1 MLGQGGG
8 VFAGTHLHLLLHAV
22 PAVAVVVQQQAV
34 AHRLVGGGLQGR
46 IDRGGDVVALVD
58 HVTAE
63 AGDHFLAHQ
72 FGHVR
77 GIDLHRRLMSGG
89 VHRHGLGRVGLGL
102 ADELQVGHALQH
114 IVVTTLA
121 GALRVGDRVARGRE
135 LGDAGQRGHL
145 VQVQLVQFL
154 AVIELGGSGDAVGA
168 VAEETLVQ
176 VQLEDL
182 VLAQLGLD
190 LPRQQDLGQLAG
202 VAVLGAEEELAGHL
216 LGDGGATRHALVV
229 GGGQQPH
236 RTADAHVVHAA
247 VLVEAG
253 VLGGQEGL
261 LQALGHVLHGDRGTP
276 GLAEHRHQLAVGSV
290 DVHRLLHFHVA
301 QGLHVGKLGGH
312 GVVQTAYGG
321 RADQRQDQDNQEDPA
336 QPAAE
341 SSHRVQIPI
350 ANFVVAEY
358 RLRKVAAGVV
368 AGERKGNSQGL
379 HGESVR
385 DFTAG
390 PLPFAKNTLLMLGR
404 RSCVQVPVGRGETV
418 GLIPKSQS
426 PLVGVDISSTAVK
439 LLQLSR
445 SGNRFRVEHYAVE
458 PLPPNAVVEKNI
470 VEVEAVGEA
479 IRRAMNR
486 SGSKAKLAAAAVA
499 GSAVITK
506 VIPMPAELDEND
518 MEAQI
523 ELEAVNYIPYP
534 IEEVNLDFEVIGA
547 IPNNPEMVQ
556 VLLAASRS
564 ENVELRQ
571 SALELGGLQAKV
583 MDVEAFAVENA
594 YALVASELPVSIEG
608 VVALVDIGATMTT
621 LNVLRGGR
629 SLYSREQ
636 VFGGKQLTDEIMRR
650 YGLSYEEA
658 GLAKRQGGLP
668 ESYEMEVLEPF
679 KEATVQQIS
688 RLLQFFYAGS
698 EFNRVDH
705 IVLAGGCAVLGGLP
719 EMVEE
724 QLGVPTVVANPLA
737 QMTLGPKVNAHALA
751 QDAPALMIATG
762 LALRS
767 FD

>member
-1 MLGQGGG
+1 M
-8 VFAGTHLHLLLHAV
+8 
-22 PAVAVVVQQQAV
+22 
-34 AHRLVGGGLQGR
+34 
-46 IDRGGDVVALVD
+46 
-58 HVTAE
+58 
-63 AGDHFLAHQ
+63 
-72 FGHVR
+72 
-77 GIDLHRRLMSGG
+77 
-89 VHRHGLGRVGLGL
+89 
-102 ADELQVGHALQH
+102 
-114 IVVTTLA
+114 
-121 GALRVGDRVARGRE
+121 
-135 LGDAGQRGHL
+135 
-145 VQVQLVQFL
+145 
-154 AVIELGGSGDAVGA
+154 
-168 VAEETLVQ
+168 
-176 VQLEDL
+176 
-182 VLAQLGLD
+182 
-190 LPRQQDLGQLAG
+190 
-202 VAVLGAEEELAGHL
+202 
-216 LGDGGATRHALVV
+216 
-229 GGGQQPH
+229 
-236 RTADAHVVHAA
+236 
-247 VLVEAG
+247 
-253 VLGGQEGL
+253 
-261 LQALGHVLHGDRGTP
+261 
-276 GLAEHRHQLAVGSV
+276 
-290 DVHRLLHFHVA
+290 
-301 QGLHVGKLGGH
+301 
-312 GVVQTAYGG
+312 
-321 RADQRQDQDNQEDPA
+321 
-336 QPAAE
+336 
-341 SSHRVQIPI
+341 
-350 ANFVVAEY
+350 
-358 RLRKVAAGVV
+358 
-368 AGERKGNSQGL
+368 
-379 HGESVR
+379 
-385 DFTAG
+385 
-390 PLPFAKNTLLMLGR
+390 
-404 RSCVQVPVGRGETV
+404 

-486 SGSKAKLAAAAVA
+486 SGSKAKVAAAAVA

-506 VIPMPAELDEND
+506 VIPMPADLDEND

-534 IEEVNLDFEVIGA
+534 IEEVNLDFEVIGS

-594 YALVASELPVSIEG
+594 Y
-608 VVALVDIGATMTT
+608 ALVDIGATMTT